1 MNKPEKCIACAIA
14 FWTATITSILLF
26 GLFSAWAMSELGPAQ
41 QEAIG
46 AINTPWISAQRDP
59 TFVPSARDTTLGRPA
74 TSDRPVTTERK
85 NALAPAL
92 ILGQP

>member
-1 MNKPEKCIACAIA
+1 MNKPGKCVACAVA
-14 FWTATITSILLF
+14 FWVTTIISILLF

-59 TFVPSARDTTLGRPA
+59 AFVPSKPDTAVGRVA
-74 TSDRPVTTERK
+74 TTERPVATPIATK
-85 NALAPAL
+85 ASR
-92 ILGQP
+92 

>member
-1 MNKPEKCIACAIA
+1 MNKSEKCVACAVA
-14 FWTATITSILLF
+14 FWVMTIISILLF

-59 TFVPSARDTTLGRPA
+59 AFVPGKPDAAVGRGTTRE
-74 TSDRPVTTERK
+74 RPVTTSIATKPSR
-85 NALAPAL
+85 
-92 ILGQP
+92 